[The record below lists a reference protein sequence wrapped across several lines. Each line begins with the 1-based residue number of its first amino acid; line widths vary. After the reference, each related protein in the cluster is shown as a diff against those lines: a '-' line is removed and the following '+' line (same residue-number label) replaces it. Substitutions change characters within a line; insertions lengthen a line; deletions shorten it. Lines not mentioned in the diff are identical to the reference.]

1 MKKSGFFE
9 EEEGVKSSIR
19 LQMFITMFYS
29 FMVIGYMTVVNE
41 NHTPDFLTTIT
52 LLIASFA
59 PKLLQNISESTNFK
73 NIQNT
78 PK

>member
-1 MKKSGFFE
+1 MKKVGFFE
-9 EEEGVKSSIR
+9 EKEGVKSSIR

-29 FMVIGYMTVVNE
+29 FLVIGYQTVVNE
-41 NHTPDFLTTIT
+41 NHTPDLLTMIT
-52 LLIASFA
+52 LLVASFA
-59 PKLLQNISESTNFK
+59 PKLLQNISEKTDFK